1 MAILE
6 ISQLPTLNA
15 SLNATSAVL
24 LVTGYY
30 FIRQHNISVH
40 RLCMVSALIV
50 SVLFLC
56 SYLYYHTHAGSTRF
70 TGVGWIRP
78 VYFAILLSHTILAAI
93 VPLLAIVTLYR
104 AVRQELDKHR
114 RIARWTLPIWLYVS
128 VTGVVI
134 YWLLYHV
141 YGQQRG

>member
-1 MAILE
+1 MAMLE

-15 SLNATSAVL
+15 GLNATSAVL

-30 FIRQHNISVH
+30 FIRQQNISVH

-50 SVLFLC
+50 SILFLC
-56 SYLYYHTHAGSTRF
+56 SYLYYHAHAGGTRF
-70 TGVGWIRP
+70 MGVGWIRP
-78 VYFAILLSHTILAAI
+78 VYFAILLSHTIFAAI

-141 YGQQRG
+141 YGTQHG